1 MNDARAGE
9 LKAFLRKM
17 RGRIDPGDAGLPPAA
32 RRRRTSGLRV
42 EEVASLAGVSLTWY
56 SALEGGKDIRVSRK
70 LLDRLAEALR
80 LSAEEREYLDALA
93 RPHRVSGAVEWADDP
108 ALQVVVDGFTA
119 GPALVIDR
127 WWEIRA
133 YNPAADIVYRL
144 GATPEKNLLVR
155 MFLDPYLR
163 ELHGE
168 WERIAREMV
177 AILHL
182 SFAGASE
189 DRKTHEVLSRL
200 RAASPEFALW
210 WDDFTL
216 RRLHTISTTL
226 NHPELGPLA
235 LTYARFI
242 ASPLE
247 ANGDRV
253 VVVLQPPADEATR
266 LRLGS
271 LA

>member
-1 MNDARAGE
+1 MSDARAGE

-70 LLDRLAEALR
+70 LLDRLADALR
-80 LSAEEREYLDALA
+80 LNPEEREYLAGLA
-93 RPHRVSGAVEWADDP
+93 RPNRDAAAAEWADDP
-108 ALQVVVDGFTA
+108 VLQVVVDGFTA

-127 WWEIRA
+127 CWTIRA
-133 YNPAADIVYRL
+133 YNPAADIVYRI
-144 GATPEKNLLVR
+144 GATAERNLLVR

-182 SFAGASE
+182 SFAGAAE
-189 DRKTHEVLSRL
+189 DRKTHETIARL

-226 NHPELGPLA
+226 NHPELGRLA

-253 VVVLQPPADEATR
+253 VVVLQPPADDATR
-266 LRLGS
+266 LCFQRL
-271 LA
+271 A